1 MTVEL
6 NHTIVH
12 VKDKVASAAFYA
24 EILGVGAP
32 VPYEDFLTVA
42 LANNVTLDFLDARRE
57 SSSQHY
63 AFLVS
68 EDDFD
73 EIYGRITERGIT
85 IFADPMQTQSGKI
98 NHNDGGRGVYRLDP
112 DGHLLEITTRP
123 YGSG

>member
-24 EILGVGAP
+24 ERLGVGAP

-42 LANNVTLDFLDARRE
+42 LANNVTLDFLDARCE

-73 EIYGRITERGIT
+73 
-85 IFADPMQTQSGKI
+85 
-98 NHNDGGRGVYRLDP
+98 
-112 DGHLLEITTRP
+112 
-123 YGSG
+123 